1 MRRAAPGARM
11 AHLLGDA
18 QWAYND
24 WLAHASGPDVAPLPA
39 WREQMY
45 NITGECKRAAQ
56 DGYRDCATYPP
67 RLLAEVE
74 ADVQRQARAL
84 VAARA

>member
-1 MRRAAPGARM
+1 MLRLAHRM
-11 AHLLGDA
+11 AHSLGDA

-24 WLAHASGPDVAPLPA
+24 WLASAAGPDVDPLPA

-74 ADVQRQARAL
+74 ANVQRQAGAL